1 MASFEPHTYKMIEL
15 DLRIQRMVGMIGLEN
30 NSQGKITLT
39 ATLYSKENK
48 NAFALSI
55 VGRTMKQQDS
65 ETLE

>member
-1 MASFEPHTYKMIEL
+1 M
-15 DLRIQRMVGMIGLEN
+15 DLRIQRVVGMIGLEN

-48 NAFALSI
+48 NPFALSI